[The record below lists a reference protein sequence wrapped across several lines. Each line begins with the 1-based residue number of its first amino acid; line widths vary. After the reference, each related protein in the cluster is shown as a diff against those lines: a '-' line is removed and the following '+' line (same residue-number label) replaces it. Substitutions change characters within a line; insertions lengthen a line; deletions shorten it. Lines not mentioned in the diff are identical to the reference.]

1 MNSYIEWGR
10 LNMKFLTIAKKEVI
24 DIFRDRRTIIMMVV
38 VPLFLIPVL
47 LGTVFK
53 ITKSMAEKAS
63 EKQLKVQ
70 IYGQEYAPDLYQAFA
85 DMDKVIILDQIPTDS
100 IQSYIQQEFLDVAI
114 HVDSDYKVNI
124 AKNGQAKIRIQF
136 KGTDSFGI
144 TKDRINGVLK
154 KFENQIVS
162 ERMDRLNL
170 KPEVV
175 RAYNI
180 NYEDVA
186 SKQEK
191 FGKIAGG
198 WFPYVFII
206 FGFMGAMYPALDL
219 GAGEK
224 ERGTLETILSSPAS
238 RLDIVLGKFLV
249 VLLAAFLTA
258 FLALG
263 GMAVGIQRIPDIPP
277 EVLIVINEVLNP
289 KTIGLIMTLVLPVAA
304 FFSAMLL
311 GLSIYAKSFKEA
323 QSIVAPLNIVIIFPA
338 VIGTLPGM
346 ELNAITSL
354 IPVLNVSLASK
365 DIIAGVIN
373 PLYMAEVY
381 MSLFGF
387 AGLAIFWCVK
397 MFNWEKTIFRS

>member
-1 MNSYIEWGR
+1 
-10 LNMKFLTIAKKEVI
+10 MKFLTIAKKEVI
-24 DIFRDRRTIIMMVV
+24 DISRDRRTIIMMVV

>member
-1 MNSYIEWGR
+1 
-10 LNMKFLTIAKKEVI
+10 MKFLTIAKKEVI
-24 DIFRDRRTIIMMVV
+24 DISRDRRTIIMMVV

-114 HVDSDYKVNI
+114 HVNSDYKVNI

-186 SKQEK
+186 SRQEK

-311 GLSIYAKSFKEA
+311 GLSIYARSFKEA

>member
-1 MNSYIEWGR
+1 
-10 LNMKFLTIAKKEVI
+10 MKFLTIAKKEVI
-24 DIFRDRRTIIMMVV
+24 DISRDRRTIIMMVV

-311 GLSIYAKSFKEA
+311 GLSIYARSFKEA

>member
-1 MNSYIEWGR
+1 
-10 LNMKFLTIAKKEVI
+10 MKFLTIAKKEVI
-24 DIFRDRRTIIMMVV
+24 DISRDRRTIIMMVV
-38 VPLFLIPVL
+38 APLFLLPVL

-186 SKQEK
+186 SRQEK

-311 GLSIYAKSFKEA
+311 GLSIYARSFKEA

>member
-1 MNSYIEWGR
+1 
-10 LNMKFLTIAKKEVI
+10 MKFLTIAKKEVI

-85 DMDKVIILDQIPTDS
+85 DMNKVIILDQIPTDS

-186 SKQEK
+186 SRQEK

>member
-1 MNSYIEWGR
+1 
-10 LNMKFLTIAKKEVI
+10 MKFLTIAKKEVI
-24 DIFRDRRTIIMMVV
+24 DITRDRRTIMMMVV
-38 VPLFLIPVL
+38 VPLLLIPVL

-53 ITKSMAEKAS
+53 ITKSMAEKAG

-85 DMDKVIILDQIPTDS
+85 DMDKVIILDQIPKDS

-114 HVDSDYKVNI
+114 HVDPAYKETI

-136 KGTDSFGI
+136 KGTDSFGV
-144 TKDRINGVLK
+144 TKTRIKGVLNKFEDRIVA
-154 KFENQIVS
+154 

-175 RAYNI
+175 RAYAI

-186 SKQEK
+186 SRQEK

-238 RLDIVLGKFLV
+238 RLDVVLGKFLV
-249 VLLAAFLTA
+249 VLLAACLTA

-277 EVLIVINEVLNP
+277 EILMVINEVLNP

-311 GLSIYAKSFKEA
+311 GLSIYARSFKEA

-346 ELNAITSL
+346 ELNSVTAL

-381 MSLFGF
+381 LSLFGF

-397 MFNWEKTIFRS
+397 MFNWEKTIFRN

>member
-1 MNSYIEWGR
+1 
-10 LNMKFLTIAKKEVI
+10 MKFLTIAKKEVI
-24 DIFRDRRTIIMMVV
+24 DISRDRRTIIMMVV

-47 LGTVFK
+47 LGTVLK
-53 ITKSMAEKAS
+53 ITKSMAQKAS

-70 IYGQEYAPDLYQAFA
+70 IYGQEYAPDLSQAFA
-85 DMDKVIILDQIPTDS
+85 DMDKVIILDKIPTDS

-144 TKDRINGVLK
+144 TKDRINGILK

-186 SKQEK
+186 SRQEK

-206 FGFMGAMYPALDL
+206 FGFMGAMYPAMDL

-263 GMAVGIQRIPDIPP
+263 GIAVGIQRIPDIPP

-304 FFSAMLL
+304 FFSALLL
-311 GLSIYAKSFKEA
+311 GLSIYARSFKEA

>member
-1 MNSYIEWGR
+1 
-10 LNMKFLTIAKKEVI
+10 MKFLTIAKKEVI
-24 DIFRDRRTIIMMVV
+24 DISRDRRTIIMMVV

-53 ITKSMAEKAS
+53 ITKSMAQKAS

-85 DMDKVIILDQIPTDS
+85 DMDKVIILDQIPRDS

-114 HVDSDYKVNI
+114 HVNSDYKVNI

-186 SKQEK
+186 SRQEK

-311 GLSIYAKSFKEA
+311 GLSIYARSFKEA

>member
-1 MNSYIEWGR
+1 
-10 LNMKFLTIAKKEVI
+10 MKFLTIAKKEVI

-175 RAYNI
+175 RAYSI

-311 GLSIYAKSFKEA
+311 GLSIYARSFKEA

-381 MSLFGF
+381 ISLFGF

>member
-1 MNSYIEWGR
+1 
-10 LNMKFLTIAKKEVI
+10 MKFLTIAKKEVI

-38 VPLFLIPVL
+38 VPLLLIPVL

-186 SKQEK
+186 SRQEK

-263 GMAVGIQRIPDIPP
+263 GMAVGIQQIPDIPP

-311 GLSIYAKSFKEA
+311 GLSIYARSFKEA

>member
-1 MNSYIEWGR
+1 
-10 LNMKFLTIAKKEVI
+10 MKFLTIAKKEVI

-38 VPLFLIPVL
+38 VPLLLIPVL

-186 SKQEK
+186 SRQEK

-311 GLSIYAKSFKEA
+311 GLSIYARSFKEA

>member
-1 MNSYIEWGR
+1 
-10 LNMKFLTIAKKEVI
+10 MKFLTIAKKEVI

-124 AKNGQAKIRIQF
+124 AKNGQAKIKIQF

-311 GLSIYAKSFKEA
+311 GLSIYARSFKEA

>member
-1 MNSYIEWGR
+1 
-10 LNMKFLTIAKKEVI
+10 MKFLTIAKKEVI

-85 DMDKVIILDQIPTDS
+85 DMNKVIILDQIPTDS

-346 ELNAITSL
+346 ELNTITSL

>member
-1 MNSYIEWGR
+1 
-10 LNMKFLTIAKKEVI
+10 MKFLTIAKKEVI
-24 DIFRDRRTIIMMVV
+24 DISRDRRTIIMMVV

-85 DMDKVIILDQIPTDS
+85 DMNKVIILDQIPTDS

>member
-1 MNSYIEWGR
+1 
-10 LNMKFLTIAKKEVI
+10 MKFLTIAKKEVI
-24 DIFRDRRTIIMMVV
+24 DISRDRRTIIMMVV

-47 LGTVFK
+47 LGTVLK
-53 ITKSMAEKAS
+53 ITKSMAKKAS

-144 TKDRINGVLK
+144 TKDRINGILK

-186 SKQEK
+186 SRQEK

-206 FGFMGAMYPALDL
+206 FGFMGAMYPAMDL

-263 GMAVGIQRIPDIPP
+263 GIAVGIQRIPDIPP

-304 FFSAMLL
+304 FFSALLL
-311 GLSIYAKSFKEA
+311 GLSIYARSFKEA

>member
-1 MNSYIEWGR
+1 
-10 LNMKFLTIAKKEVI
+10 MKFLTIAKKEVI

-85 DMDKVIILDQIPTDS
+85 DMNKVIILDQIPTDS

-114 HVDSDYKVNI
+114 HVDPAYKETI

-136 KGTDSFGI
+136 KGTDSFGV
-144 TKDRINGVLK
+144 TKTRIKGVLNKFEDRIVA
-154 KFENQIVS
+154 

-175 RAYNI
+175 RAYAI

-186 SKQEK
+186 SRQEK

>member
-1 MNSYIEWGR
+1 
-10 LNMKFLTIAKKEVI
+10 MKFLTIAKKEVI
-24 DIFRDRRTIIMMVV
+24 DISRDRRTIIMMVV

-85 DMDKVIILDQIPTDS
+85 DLDKVIILDQIPTDS

-186 SKQEK
+186 SRQEK

-311 GLSIYAKSFKEA
+311 GLSIYARSFKEA

-387 AGLAIFWCVK
+387 AGLALFWCVK

>member
-1 MNSYIEWGR
+1 
-10 LNMKFLTIAKKEVI
+10 MKFLTIAKKEVI

-38 VPLFLIPVL
+38 VPLLLIPVL

-186 SKQEK
+186 SRQEK

-263 GMAVGIQRIPDIPP
+263 GMAVGIQQIPDIPP

-311 GLSIYAKSFKEA
+311 GLSIYARSFKEA

-373 PLYMAEVY
+373 PVYMAEVY
-381 MSLFGF
+381 ASLFGF
-387 AGLAIFWCVK
+387 ASLAIFWCVK
-397 MFNWEKTIFRS
+397 MFNREKTIFRS

>member
-1 MNSYIEWGR
+1 
-10 LNMKFLTIAKKEVI
+10 MKFLTIAKKEVI
-24 DIFRDRRTIIMMVV
+24 DISRDRRTIIMMVV

-100 IQSYIQQEFLDVAI
+100 IQSYIHQEFLDVAI

-186 SKQEK
+186 SRQEK

-263 GMAVGIQRIPDIPP
+263 GMAVGIQQIPDIPP

-311 GLSIYAKSFKEA
+311 GLSIYARSFKEA

>member
-1 MNSYIEWGR
+1 MR
-10 LNMKFLTIAKKEVI
+10 FLTIAKKEVI

-38 VPLFLIPVL
+38 VPLLLIPVL

-186 SKQEK
+186 SRQEK

-311 GLSIYAKSFKEA
+311 GLSIYARSFKEA

-387 AGLAIFWCVK
+387 AALAIFWCVK